1 MADDVGAGSVR
12 SDRKFAD
19 AIAVFIGA
27 RVGAKFIAQIL
38 VLRAKIDNPIVLDLD
53 SKRVVL
59 EIAEAFAKIIADHT
73 IDDENTVGVLRRS
86 KNLAAGK
93 IAPFVLS
100 DNAAGLEPFEFRR
113 KLGLEF
119 RAVWSFAG
127 NPFDLACTV
136 DQTLTKFVDF

>member
-1 MADDVGAGSVR
+1 VGAGGVR
-12 SDRKFAD
+12 SDRKLTD

-27 RVGAKFIAQIL
+27 RISAKFVAQIL